1 MTPQTPDQIG
11 LCSWSMLPRDA
22 GHMAAI
28 MEQLGVKKLQL
39 GLVPHRDDAG
49 IVDGVPEALER
60 VGARVVSGMFGTV
73 GEDYTTMG
81 TIRRTGGIVPD
92 EHWEA
97 NQQVARNAAAK
108 ARAFGL
114 PMVMFHAGFLPHDME
129 SAEFRKLAE
138 RIEIVAG
145 IFGGQGIDL
154 IFETGQETAD
164 DLGAFFDH
172 LEGRGVTNVGVNF
185 DPANMI
191 LYDKG
196 DPIEALRKLL
206 PRVRSIHIKDAIRT
220 GTPGEWGAEAVVGEG
235 QVDWPAFVRILAEGD
250 YSGDLHVERE
260 WGDDRVGDARM
271 AIDEIT
277 RVMAETG

>member
-60 VGARVVSGMFGTV
+60 IGARVVSGMFGTV

-97 NQQVARNAAAK
+97 NQQVARNAAAR

-154 IFETGQETAD
+154 IFETGQETGD
-164 DLGAFFDH
+164 DLWAFFDH
-172 LEGRGVTNVGVNF
+172 LENRGVTNVGVNF

-277 RVMAETG
+277 RVMNEAG

>member
-1 MTPQTPDQIG
+1 MTPQTPEQIG

-28 MEQLGVKKLQL
+28 MEQLGVNKLQL

-49 IVDGVPEALER
+49 IVDGVPEALAR
-60 VGARVVSGMFGTV
+60 IGARVVSGMFGTI
-73 GEDYTTMG
+73 GEDYTTME

-97 NQQVARNAAAK
+97 NQQVARNAAAR
-108 ARAFGL
+108 AREFGL

-138 RIEIVAG
+138 RIEVVAG

-235 QVDWPAFVRILAEGD
+235 QVDWPAFVRLLAEGD
-250 YSGDLHVERE
+250 YTGDLHIERE
-260 WGDDRVGDARM
+260 WGDDRVGDARR
-271 AIDEIT
+271 AIDVIT
-277 RVMAETG
+277 RVMAET

>member
-1 MTPQTPDQIG
+1 MTPQTPEQIG

-28 MEQLGVKKLQL
+28 MEQLGVNKLQL

-49 IVDGVPEALER
+49 IVDGVPEALAR
-60 VGARVVSGMFGTV
+60 IGARVVSGMFGTI

-97 NQQVARNAAAK
+97 NQQVARNAAAR
-108 ARAFGL
+108 AREFGL

-138 RIEIVAG
+138 RIEVVAG

-172 LEGRGVTNVGVNF
+172 LEDRGVTNVGVNF

-235 QVDWPAFVRILAEGD
+235 QVDWPAFVRLLAEGD
-250 YSGDLHVERE
+250 YTGDLHIERE
-260 WGDDRVGDARM
+260 WGDDRVGDARR
-271 AIDEIT
+271 AIDVIT
-277 RVMAETG
+277 RVMAET

>member
-1 MTPQTPDQIG
+1 MTPQTPEQIG

-22 GHMAAI
+22 GHMAA
-28 MEQLGVKKLQL
+28 MLEELGVKKLQL

-49 IVDGVPEALER
+49 IVDGVPEALAR
-60 VGARVVSGMFGTV
+60 IGARVVSGMFGTI

-97 NQQVARNAAAK
+97 NQQVARNAAAR
-108 ARAFGL
+108 AREFGL

-138 RIEIVAG
+138 RIEVVAG

-172 LEGRGVTNVGVNF
+172 LEDRGVTNVGVNF

-235 QVDWPAFVRILAEGD
+235 QVDWPAFVRLLAEGD
-250 YSGDLHVERE
+250 YTGDLHIERE
-260 WGDDRVGDARM
+260 WGDDRVGDARR
-271 AIDEIT
+271 AIDVIT
-277 RVMAETG
+277 RVMAET